1 MLERKLLFCISINAT
16 TLTEALMSMMM
27 TFTLTISHND
37 NAADDGDNWED
48 DDDGDV
54 NHDFCYG
61 RTYVI
66 PPTGRFYCPRLLSA
80 GIAKRHCLWCS

>member
-1 MLERKLLFCISINAT
+1 MLERKLLFCININAT

-27 TFTLTISHND
+27 TFTFTISHND

-61 RTYVI
+61 RTYVRN
-66 PPTGRFYCPRLLSA
+66 TADWALLLSA
-80 GIAKRHCLWCS
+80 FTVGGNREAPLSVV